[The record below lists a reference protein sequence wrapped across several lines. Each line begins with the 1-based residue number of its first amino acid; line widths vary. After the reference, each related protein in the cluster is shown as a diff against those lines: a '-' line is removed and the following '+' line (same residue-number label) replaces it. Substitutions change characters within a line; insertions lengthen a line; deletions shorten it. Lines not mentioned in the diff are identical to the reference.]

1 VKIQPAS
8 AAESGATFAA
18 TVPPHQQ
25 VVQEEVVHATAVAS
39 QATYPET
46 VPLTAEVLQETM
58 AAEAAAV
65 ASATSADVWAI
76 LRETACAQ
84 LVETEEDMAVD
95 TNKVVEVADINKVA
109 KVVVAHSASH
119 AVDSDI

>member
-1 VKIQPAS
+1 M
-8 AAESGATFAA
+8 FAA

-25 VVQEEVVHATAVAS
+25 VVREEVVHATAVAS

-46 VPLTAEVLQETM
+46 VPLTAEALQETM
-58 AAEAAAV
+58 AAEAAVV

-84 LVETEEDMAVD
+84 LAETEEDMAVD
-95 TNKVVEVADINKVA
+95 TNKVVEVAGINKVA
-109 KVVVAHSASH
+109 KAVVAHSASH